1 MANNINYASTSDVKI
16 RERSIIKNVYAWMSA
31 GLGLTALTAYGVAGN
46 QQLMTMLL
54 SNRFSFMM
62 LFIVQIGLV
71 MYLSSKIQDL
81 SKNASTIAFLA
92 YAFVTGITFS
102 TIFYAFQIQT
112 IFLAFLT
119 AALMFGGMAAY
130 AQFTKK
136 DLSGIGYYSRMA
148 VWGIIVT
155 MLLNFFFQSAALD
168 YFISLIGVAAF
179 LGLTAWDVQKI
190 KRTNEQFVS
199 SMSEIDY
206 HRASIYGALTLYLD
220 FINLFL
226 FLLRIFGGRD
236 N

>member
-31 GLGLTALTAYGVAGN
+31 GLGLTALTAYGVATN

-92 YAFVTGITFS
+92 YAFVTGVTFS

-119 AALMFGGMAAY
+119 AALMFAGMAAY

-155 MLLNFFFQSAALD
+155 MLLNFFFRSAALE

-199 SMSEIDY
+199 SMSGIDY

>member
-1 MANNINYASTSDVKI
+1 MANNIDFMSTSEVRL
-16 RERSIIKNVYAWMSA
+16 RERSMIKNVYAWMSA
-31 GLGLTALTAYGVAGN
+31 GLGLTALTAYGVASN
-46 QQLMTMLL
+46 QNIMAMLL
-54 SNRFSFMM
+54 SSRISFIM
-62 LFIVQIGLV
+62 LFVVQIGLV
-71 MYLSSKIQDL
+71 MYLSARIQNL

-92 YAFVTGITFS
+92 YAFVTGVTFS

-119 AALMFGGMAAY
+119 AALMFVGMAAY

-148 VWGIIVT
+148 LWGLIIT
-155 MLLNFFFQSAALD
+155 MLLNFFFRSTALD
-168 YFISLIGVAAF
+168 YFISLIGVAVF

-190 KRTNEQFVS
+190 KRTNDQYLS
-199 SMSEIDY
+199 SMTDLDY
-206 HRASIYGALTLYLD
+206 HRASIFGALTLYLD

>member
-1 MANNINYASTSDVKI
+1 
-16 RERSIIKNVYAWMSA
+16 
-31 GLGLTALTAYGVAGN
+31 
-46 QQLMTMLL
+46 
-54 SNRFSFMM
+54 
-62 LFIVQIGLV
+62 

-92 YAFVTGITFS
+92 YAFVTGVTFS

-155 MLLNFFFQSAALD
+155 MLLNFFFRSAALD

>member
-31 GLGLTALTAYGVAGN
+31 GLGLTALTAYGVAAN

-92 YAFVTGITFS
+92 YAFVTGVTFS

-155 MLLNFFFQSAALD
+155 MLLNFFFRSAALD